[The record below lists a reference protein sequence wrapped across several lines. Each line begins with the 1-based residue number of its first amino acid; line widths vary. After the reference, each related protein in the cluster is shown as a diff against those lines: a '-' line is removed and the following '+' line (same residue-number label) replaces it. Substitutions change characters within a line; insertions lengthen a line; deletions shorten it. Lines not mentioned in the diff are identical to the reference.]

1 MDYSPLLSGVRKL
14 VDLHQFSDWLAS
26 TPFSIAIQSKTW
38 AIPAIQT
45 VHILGLA
52 LVITAAL
59 VLALRYAGAGL
70 TAEALPQVA
79 RRFSRL
85 IWWLLL
91 VVAVSGTLLIVAEPG
106 RTITNPVFYTKM
118 ILLAV
123 AILITL
129 WLAASARRVDEH
141 PGPLHKAGAA
151 VSMLLWVAI
160 IFCGRFIA
168 YIESY

>member
-1 MDYSPLLSGVRKL
+1 M
-14 VDLHQFSDWLAS
+14 DLHQFSNWLSS
-26 TPFSIAIQSKTW
+26 TAFSVAIQSKTW

-59 VLALRYAGAGL
+59 VLALRFVGAGL
-70 TAEALPQVA
+70 TAEALPELA
-79 RRFSRL
+79 GRFTRL

-91 VVAVSGTLLIVAEPG
+91 LVAASGILLIVAEPG
-106 RTITNPVFYTKM
+106 RTITNPVFYAKM

-123 AILITL
+123 AILLTL
-129 WLAASARRVDEH
+129 WLASAARRAAEQ
-141 PGPLHKAGAA
+141 PGALHKAGAA
-151 VSMLLWVAI
+151 LSVLLWASI

-168 YIESY
+168 YIESN